1 MLQEKT
7 HLIYRFVSSFLFFY
21 FFVLKTLRELMEA
34 FRMELI
40 HEGDT
45 MRSSADVYLGCLGSR
60 PENFRQTI
68 WLNSR
73 AFILCD
79 PSSAQQLGGPHDKL
93 TSA

>member
-1 MLQEKT
+1 
-7 HLIYRFVSSFLFFY
+7 
-21 FFVLKTLRELMEA
+21 MEA

-45 MRSSADVYLGCLGSR
+45 MRSSADVYLGYLGSP

-93 TSA
+93 TSAWLDCWHLFHVQDDTNKPI